1 MNTNDKRARKSLNI
15 QLFAKQLGR
24 KAQPG
29 HDPNDRVYDRDIAKK
44 LRRMSAEE
52 IDALLR
58 GEDE

>member
-1 MNTNDKRARKSLNI
+1 MNTNDKRARKSLDI

-44 LRRMSAEE
+44 LRRMPAEE
-52 IDALLR
+52 IDTLLR